1 MDGAPTDRRVFV
13 HLDYGGFGGAV
24 GQLWLRARRRRESA
38 SFLYEPDWL
47 AHSGRFEIEP
57 ALDLRPAAFHTGREQ
72 AVFGVFS
79 DAAPDRW
86 GRRLLERAEARRAA
100 LVGET
105 PRRLTEADYL
115 LGCDDETRQGAVR
128 FTEGPGGPFL
138 APPGASGIPPL
149 VELPRLLGAAERVES
164 GDDGDGSDLAV
175 LLAPGSSLGGARPK
189 ASVREPDGA
198 LAIAKL
204 PRAADEWEVTRWE
217 AVALSLAERAGIRAA
232 RFRVE
237 RADGRAVLVLRRFDR
252 DSGRRIP
259 FLSAMTMLG
268 AVEHDR
274 RAYTEIAEA
283 IRRYG
288 AEPAADLAEL
298 WRRIVFTVLVSNHD
312 DHLRNHGFLRAPGG
326 WRLSPA
332 YDLNPTPAEAG
343 GRFLTTAIVGADA
356 RASLELAFGTAEYYG
371 LGPRRAREV
380 AAEAASAVGRWREEA
395 ARFDLSRR
403 EQDRL
408 ASAFEHGERERA
420 AAARVTA

>member
-1 MDGAPTDRRVFV
+1 MDRRVFV
-13 HLDYGGFGGAV
+13 HLDFGGFRGAV
-24 GQLWLRARRRRESA
+24 GQLWLRTRWRRESA

-47 AHSGRFEIEP
+47 AHSGRFAIDP
-57 ALDLRPAAFHTGREQ
+57 ALDLRLAAFHTGPEQ
-72 AVFGVFS
+72 EVFGVFS

-86 GRRLLERAEARRAA
+86 GRRLLQRAEARRAA
-100 LVGET
+100 LAGET

-138 APPGASGIPPL
+138 APPGPSRIPPL
-149 VELPRLLGAAERVES
+149 VELPRLLGAAGRVES
-164 GDDGDGSDLAV
+164 GADDDGSDLAV

-198 LAIAKL
+198 LAIAKF

-217 AVALSLAERAGIRAA
+217 AVALSLAERAGVRAA

-252 DSGRRIP
+252 DSGHRIP
-259 FLSAMTMLG
+259 FLSATTMLG

-274 RAYTEIAEA
+274 RAYTEIADA

-288 AEPAADLAEL
+288 AEPAADLEEL
-298 WRRIVFTVLVSNHD
+298 WRRIVFTVLISNHD

-343 GRFLTTAIVGADA
+343 GRFLTTAIVGGDA
-356 RASLELAFGTAEYYG
+356 RASLELAFGTAAYYG
-371 LGPRRAREV
+371 LQLSRAREV
-380 AAEAASAVGRWREEA
+380 SAEAASVVGGWREEA
-395 ARFDLSRR
+395 ARFGLSRR
-403 EQDRL
+403 ERDRL

>member
-1 MDGAPTDRRVFV
+1 M
-13 HLDYGGFGGAV
+13 
-24 GQLWLRARRRRESA
+24 
-38 SFLYEPDWL
+38 
-47 AHSGRFEIEP
+47 
-57 ALDLRPAAFHTGREQ
+57 
-72 AVFGVFS
+72 
-79 DAAPDRW
+79 
-86 GRRLLERAEARRAA
+86 
-100 LVGET
+100 
-105 PRRLTEADYL
+105 
-115 LGCDDETRQGAVR
+115 
-128 FTEGPGGPFL
+128 
-138 APPGASGIPPL
+138 
-149 VELPRLLGAAERVES
+149 ES
-164 GDDGDGSDLAV
+164 GDDDGGRDLAV

-198 LAIAKL
+198 LAIAKF

-274 RAYTEIAEA
+274 RAYTEVAEA
-283 IRRYG
+283 VRRYG

-298 WRRIVFTVLVSNHD
+298 WRRIIFTVLISNHD
-312 DHLRNHGFLRAPGG
+312 DHLRNHGFLRAAGG

-343 GRFLTTAIVGADA
+343 GRFLTTAIVGDDA
-356 RASLELAFGTAEYYG
+356 RASLELAFGTAAYYG

-380 AAEAASAVGRWREEA
+380 AAEAASAAGGWREEA
-395 ARFDLSRR
+395 VRFGLSRG

-420 AAARVTA
+420 TAARVTA

>member
-1 MDGAPTDRRVFV
+1 MDRRVFV
-13 HLDYGGFGGAV
+13 HLDYGGFRGAV
-24 GQLWLRARRRRESA
+24 GRLWLRTRRRRESA
-38 SFLYEPDWL
+38 SFLYEPEWL

-57 ALDLRPAAFHTGREQ
+57 ALDLRRAAFHTGQEQ
-72 AVFGVFS
+72 EVFGVFS

-86 GRRLLERAEARRAA
+86 GRRLLQRAEALRAA
-100 LVGET
+100 LAGET
-105 PRRLTEADYL
+105 PRRLTEVDYL

-128 FTEGPGGPFL
+128 FTEGPDEPFL
-138 APPGASGIPPL
+138 APPGPSRIPPL

-164 GDDGDGSDLAV
+164 GDDDGGRDLAV

-198 LAIAKL
+198 LAIAKF
-204 PRAADEWEVTRWE
+204 PQAADEWEVTRWE

-259 FLSAMTMLG
+259 FLSAMTLLG

-283 IRRYG
+283 VRRYG

-298 WRRIVFTVLVSNHD
+298 WRRIVFTVLISNHD

-343 GRFLTTAIVGADA
+343 GRFLTTAIVGDDA
-356 RASLELAFGTAEYYG
+356 RASLELAFGTAAYYG

-380 AAEAASAVGRWREEA
+380 AAEAASAAGGWREEA
-395 ARFDLSRR
+395 VRFGLSRG

-420 AAARVTA
+420 TAARVTA